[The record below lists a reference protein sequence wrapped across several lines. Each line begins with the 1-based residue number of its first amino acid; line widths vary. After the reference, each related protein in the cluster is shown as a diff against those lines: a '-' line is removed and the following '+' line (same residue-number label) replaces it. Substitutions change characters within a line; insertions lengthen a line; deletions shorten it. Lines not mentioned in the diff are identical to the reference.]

1 MSPKAAYDLWWK
13 NAVVYCV
20 DVELFA
26 DSDGDGIGD
35 FPGLLGKIDYL
46 AGLGVTCIWLMPF
59 YPSPNKDNGYD
70 ISDFYGVDPRL
81 GTLGD
86 LVDFL
91 RAARERGIRV
101 IADLVVNH
109 TSDQHP
115 WFQSAR
121 ADPESPWR
129 DFYVWA
135 DEQPEGPPGVVFPD
149 AEDSNWDFDE
159 VAGKWFLHRFYSHMP
174 DLNIANPRVRDE
186 ISKVVG
192 YWLELGLS
200 GFRVDA
206 APFVIEQAGTEA
218 RPGEEDPHDFLRDLR
233 AFLNRRRGDAILLA
247 EANLPPTEQ
256 RRFFGDE
263 GGDEMHMLFNFVLN
277 QHLFLALVRQDPAP
291 IVAALEELP
300 PVPRTNQWANFVKN
314 HDELTLDKLT
324 EDEREEVFA
333 ALAPDPDMRSFGRGI
348 RRRVPPMLDGDRART
363 ELLYSLLLTL
373 PGSPVLLYGEEIGL
387 GDNQRVEGRAAVR
400 VAMQWSAGRG
410 GGFTTGEPAV
420 PVVADGP
427 FGPDQVNVAA
437 QRRDPQ
443 SLLNWMERAIRARKE
458 LPELG
463 WGGWRVLG
471 TDQPAVLAHRCDWQG
486 SGVLALH
493 NLGPEP
499 LRVQVA
505 ADDDA
510 GAGAVMAEL
519 LADQGYEPAKAGQPL
534 DLGAFGYR
542 WLRLPEAAAGSREH
556 GRREG

>member
-1 MSPKAAYDLWWK
+1 MSSSAAYDLWWK
-13 NAVVYCV
+13 NAIIYCL

-26 DSDGDGIGD
+26 DSDGDGVGD
-35 FPGLLGKIDYL
+35 FPGLLDKIDYL

-59 YPSPNKDNGYD
+59 YPTPNKDNGYD
-70 ISDFYGVDPRL
+70 VSDFYDVDPRL

-86 LVDFL
+86 LVELL

-121 ADPESPWR
+121 ADENSPWR
-129 DFYVWA
+129 EFYVWA

-149 AEDSNWDFDE
+149 AEDSNWNYDE

-206 APFVIEQAGTEA
+206 APFVIELAGTEA
-218 RPGEEDPHDFLRDLR
+218 ERGQDPHAFLRDLR
-233 AFLNRRRGDAILLA
+233 AFTNRRRGDAILLA
-247 EANLPPTEQ
+247 EANLPPEEQ

-263 GGDEMHMLFNFVLN
+263 GGDEMHMLFNFILN
-277 QHLFLALVRQDPAP
+277 QHVVLALVRQDPAP
-291 IVAALEELP
+291 IVAALRELP
-300 PVPRTNQWANFVKN
+300 PVPEANQWANFIKN

-324 EDEREEVFA
+324 DAEREEVFA

-348 RRRVPPMLDGDRART
+348 RRRVPTMLDGDRDRI
-363 ELLYSLLLTL
+363 ELLYSLLFTL

-387 GDNQRVEGRAAVR
+387 GDDQRVEGRGAVR
-400 VAMQWSAGRG
+400 VAMQWTAGPNA
-410 GGFTTGEPAV
+410 GFTTGDPAV
-420 PVVADGP
+420 PLVTDGP
-427 FGPDQVNVAA
+427 YGPDKVNVAT
-437 QRRDPQ
+437 QRRDPE
-443 SLLNWMERAIRARKE
+443 SLLNWMERAIRTRKE

-463 WGGWRVLG
+463 WGAWRVLE

-486 SGVLALH
+486 QGVLVLH
-493 NLGPEP
+493 NLGPE
-499 LRVQVA
+499 RVQVGVEMG
-505 ADDDA
+505 DIET
-510 GAGAVMAEL
+510 GGPMAEL
-519 LADQGYEPAKAGQPL
+519 LGDQRYGPAKTGQPL
-534 DLGAFGYR
+534 ALDGFGYR
-542 WLRLPEAAAGSREH
+542 WLRLPG
-556 GRREG
+556 

>member
-1 MSPKAAYDLWWK
+1 MSSRVYDLWWK
-13 NAVVYCV
+13 NAIIYCL

-26 DSDGDGIGD
+26 DGDGDGVGD
-35 FPGLLGKIDYL
+35 FTGLLDRIDYL

-59 YPSPNKDNGYD
+59 YPTPNKDNGYD
-70 ISDFYGVDPRL
+70 VSDFYGVDPRL

-86 LVDFL
+86 LVEFL

-121 ADPESPWR
+121 ADERSPWR
-129 DFYVWA
+129 EFYVWA

-149 AEDSNWDFDE
+149 AEDSNWNYDE

-206 APFVIEQAGTEA
+206 APFVIELAGTEA
-218 RPGEEDPHDFLRDLR
+218 ERGQDPHAFLRDLR
-233 AFLNRRRGDAILLA
+233 AFTNRRRGDAILLA
-247 EANLPPTEQ
+247 EANLPPEEQ

-263 GGDEMHMLFNFVLN
+263 GGDEMHMLFDFILN
-277 QHLFLALVRQDPAP
+277 QHVFLALVRQDPAP
-291 IVAALEELP
+291 IVAALRELP
-300 PVPRTNQWANFVKN
+300 PVPEANQWANFIKN

-324 EDEREEVFA
+324 DAEREEVFA

-348 RRRVPPMLDGDRART
+348 RRRVPTMLDGDRDRI
-363 ELLYSLLLTL
+363 ELLYSLLFTL

-387 GDNQRVEGRAAVR
+387 GDDQRVEGRGAVR
-400 VAMQWSAGRG
+400 VAMQWTAGPNA
-410 GGFTTGEPAV
+410 GFTTGDPAV
-420 PVVADGP
+420 PLVTDGP
-427 FGPDQVNVAA
+427 YGPDKVNVAT
-437 QRRDPQ
+437 QRRDPE
-443 SLLNWMERAIRARKE
+443 SLLNWMERAIRTRKE

-463 WGGWRVLG
+463 WGAWRVLE
-471 TDQPAVLAHRCDWQG
+471 TDQPSVLAHRCHWQG
-486 SGVLALH
+486 QGVLVLH
-493 NLGPEP
+493 NLGPE
-499 LRVQVA
+499 RVQVGVA
-505 ADDDA
+505 MGDIET
-510 GAGAVMAEL
+510 GGPMAEL
-519 LADQGYEPAKAGQPL
+519 LGDQRYGPAKTGQPL
-534 DLGAFGYR
+534 ALDGFGYR
-542 WLRLPEAAAGSREH
+542 WLRLPG
-556 GRREG
+556 

>member
-1 MSPKAAYDLWWK
+1 MGPKAAYDLWWK
-13 NAVVYCV
+13 NAVIYCV

-26 DSDGDGIGD
+26 DGNGDGVGD
-35 FPGLLGKIDYL
+35 FPGLTDKVDYL

-59 YPSPNKDNGYD
+59 YPTPNKDNGYD

-86 LVDFL
+86 FVEFL

-121 ADPESPWR
+121 AEEASPFR

-135 DEQPEGPPGVVFPD
+135 DEQPDGPKDVVFPD
-149 AEDSNWDFDE
+149 AEDSNWDYDE

-186 ISKVVG
+186 ITKVVG

-206 APFVIEQAGTEA
+206 APFVIEQTGTEA
-218 RPGEEDPHDFLRDLR
+218 ERLQDPHAFLRDLR

-247 EANLPPTEQ
+247 EANLPPEDQ

-263 GGDEMHMLFNFVLN
+263 GGDEMHMLFNFLLN
-277 QHLFLALVRQDPAP
+277 QRLFLALVRQDPAP
-291 IVAALEELP
+291 VVTGLRELP
-300 PVPRTNQWANFVKN
+300 QVPETNQWANFVKN
-314 HDELTLDKLT
+314 HDELTLDKLSD
-324 EDEREEVFA
+324 DEREEVFA

-348 RRRVPPMLDGDRART
+348 RRRVPPMLDGDRDRI
-363 ELLYSLLLTL
+363 ELLYSLAFTL

-387 GDNQRVEGRAAVR
+387 GDNQAVEGRGAVR
-400 VAMQWSAGRG
+400 VAMQWTAGPH
-410 GGFTTGEPAV
+410 GGFTSGEPAV

-427 FGPDQVNVAA
+427 FAPEHVNVAA
-437 QRRDPQ
+437 QRRDPG
-443 SLLNWMERAIRARKE
+443 SLLNWTERAIRTRKE

-463 WGGWRVLG
+463 WGAWQVLD
-471 TDQPAVLAHRCDWQG
+471 TDHPGVLAHRCDWQG
-486 SGVLALH
+486 RGVLVLH
-493 NLGPEP
+493 NFHPDPAQVTVDLGDDVEP
-499 LRVQVA
+499 GRPMPDLF
-505 ADDDA
+505 ADHHYDRATTGD
-510 GAGAVMAEL
+510 
-519 LADQGYEPAKAGQPL
+519 PL
-534 DLGAFGYR
+534 DLARFGYR
-542 WLRLPEAAAGSREH
+542 WLRLPG
-556 GRREG
+556 